1 MRVAAHDLEHIVLGR
16 VHRAAVYQGSALRER
31 LHHFLLL
38 LGGLGHDV
46 VVLHLW
52 RRQVQLVGGFDVR
65 DLLKE
70 VHQLRQ
76 VEKLG
81 EAGPCPVAGALRGQ
95 LQRRHGLAKAGRPA
109 VKVGHAQLL
118 QAVILEIP
126 LHGVKLGHG
135 VGNRRA
141 GGKDDAPAAG
151 DLVHVAALGEHIR
164 GFLRVRCGEAR
175 HVAHLRI

>member
-1 MRVAAHDLEHIVLGR
+1 M
-16 VHRAAVYQGSALRER
+16 YQGSALRER

-38 LGGLGHDV
+38 FGGLGHDV
-46 VVLHLW
+46 VVLHLG
-52 RRQVQLVGGFDVR
+52 RGQVQLVGGFDVR

-126 LHGVKLGHG
+126 LHGVKL
-135 VGNRRA
+135 
-141 GGKDDAPAAG
+141 
-151 DLVHVAALGEHIR
+151 IR
-164 GFLRVRCGEAR
+164 
-175 HVAHLRI
+175 